1 MLSLPDKDN
10 LFVEITLHESL
21 SHPNCIRYYDCLRK
35 GTMIYLL
42 LEYASNGCVFFYI
55 DSRTGLPLPLALRF
69 FYQTALA
76 IQYLHHRGIIHRDLK
91 PENLLFDEK
100 YNVKLCD
107 FGWSCEA
114 LKDDVRTSV
123 CGTYEYMSPEVVFER
138 RHDFKVDIW
147 CLGILLYEFLVG
159 ALNRESAFQGREL
172 EPDHPRAADQ
182 GHRLRL
188 VARPRRGRPA

>member
-1 MLSLPDKDN
+1 
-10 LFVEITLHESL
+10 
-21 SHPNCIRYYDCLRK
+21 
-35 GTMIYLL
+35 MIYLL

-55 DSRTGLPLPLALRF
+55 DSRTGLPLDLALRF

-91 PENLLFDEK
+91 PENLLFDDQ

-114 LKDDVRTSV
+114 SQDDVRTSV

-147 CLGILLYEFLVG
+147 CLGILLYEFITGVIT
-159 ALNRESAFQGREL
+159 RQSAVQGREL
-172 EPDHPRAADQ
+172 QSDHSGAPNEGDC
-182 GHRLRL
+182 
-188 VARPRRGRPA
+188 V